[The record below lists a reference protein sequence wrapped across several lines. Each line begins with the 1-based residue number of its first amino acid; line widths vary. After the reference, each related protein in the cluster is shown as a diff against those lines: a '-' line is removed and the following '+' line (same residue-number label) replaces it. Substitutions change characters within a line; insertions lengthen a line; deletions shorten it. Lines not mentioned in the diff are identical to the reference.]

1 MVQVQTRPLI
11 ALLAAL
17 LPPIAGTQR
26 AGRSTAEDRA
36 LAYLSREVPQWFAQK
51 KCFSCHNNG
60 DAARALYTGMRLG
73 YSLPRGTLINTE
85 RWLCH
90 PQGWDHID
98 GDVNARDTG
107 LARLQFASA
116 LLSAV
121 EARAVSERL
130 PLIRAAKFVAQRQQ
144 KDGCWKVDADAV
156 VGSPVTYGT
165 CLATYMAVRLLHN
178 ADARG
183 YRVEIE
189 RAERWLAKAE
199 VNNVPEAA
207 AVLMAADDSSLAV
220 LTSRKQADVA
230 FLQRAESDQGWGPFV
245 HSPPEPFDTAV
256 ALLAL
261 ARQPRHSPVVGMI
274 ARGRAYLIGAQRPDG
289 SWRETTR
296 PAGAD
301 SYAERV
307 STTAWATLALL
318 LTKRPPGTQA
328 ERATGGVGR

>member
-1 MVQVQTRPLI
+1 
-11 ALLAAL
+11 
-17 LPPIAGTQR
+17 
-26 AGRSTAEDRA
+26 
-36 LAYLSREVPQWFAQK
+36 
-51 KCFSCHNNG
+51 
-60 DAARALYTGMRLG
+60 
-73 YSLPRGTLINTE
+73 
-85 RWLCH
+85 
-90 PQGWDHID
+90 
-98 GDVNARDTG
+98 
-107 LARLQFASA
+107 
-116 LLSAV
+116 
-121 EARAVSERL
+121 
-130 PLIRAAKFVAQRQQ
+130 
-144 KDGCWKVDADAV
+144 DADAV

-165 CLATYMAVRLLHN
+165 CLATYMAVRLLRN

-189 RAERWLAKAE
+189 RADGWLAK
-199 VNNVPEAA
+199 VGLNNVPEAA

-220 LTSRKQADVA
+220 LTNRKQAAVA
-230 FLQRAESDQGWGPFV
+230 FIQQAESDQGWGPFV

-261 ARQPRHSPVVGMI
+261 ARQPRHSSVVGMI

-318 LTKRPPGTQA
+318 LTKRPPGSQT
-328 ERATGGVGR
+328 ERATGGLGR